1 MTSSIIWIFFPALS
15 AIILWFIPSR
25 KLTIFL
31 GMGITT
37 SLALLAWLLP
47 IDLVL
52 NISGFTFKISSTMS
66 ILGRQLVLDTSNQPL
81 MIYLYL
87 SLSLWYIC
95 VYLTNAYYRM
105 ISYGLMIMA
114 LMISALVVKPF
125 LYASLLIQIA
135 ILVSIPLLRN
145 SSVST
150 GRGISR
156 FLVFETLALPFIL
169 FSGWLLTGISASP
182 ENISFTFQS
191 STLLGL
197 GFVFLLNIFPFNNWI
212 PLLAEEVHPLSSAI
226 IFWIFPTVGLLFGCF
241 FLDSY
246 AWLRDSSQLS
256 SILLYGGLVMVLF
269 GGIWAAF
276 QKNLNRMFAYAM
288 IMEIGYSLIALNLRG
303 NLGMQ
308 PFFAFLIPRTIT
320 IFLWTSAVSILTKDI
335 PSENFSDIKSL
346 ASKYPFAS
354 IAIIISQLS
363 FVGLP
368 LLAGFPN
375 LIILWGQVS
384 LDSLTISLLMLTGTV
399 GLAMGAIRTMAVLLV
414 DYQQNS
420 LQANESPF
428 QKGFLLIGIFS
439 LILLGLFP
447 KIVNPLISNL
457 PLMFSHL
464 GR

>member
-95 VYLTNAYYRM
+95 VYLTNAYYRL

-150 GRGISR
+150 GRGITR

-182 ENISFTFQS
+182 ENISFTFQA

-256 SILLYGGLVMVLF
+256 SILLYGGLVMV
-269 GGIWAAF
+269 
-276 QKNLNRMFAYAM
+276 
-288 IMEIGYSLIALNLRG
+288 S
-303 NLGMQ
+303 
-308 PFFAFLIPRTIT
+308 
-320 IFLWTSAVSILTKDI
+320 
-335 PSENFSDIKSL
+335 KS
-346 ASKYPFAS
+346 P
-354 IAIIISQLS
+354 
-363 FVGLP
+363 
-368 LLAGFPN
+368 
-375 LIILWGQVS
+375 
-384 LDSLTISLLMLTGTV
+384 
-399 GLAMGAIRTMAVLLV
+399 
-414 DYQQNS
+414 
-420 LQANESPF
+420 
-428 QKGFLLIGIFS
+428 
-439 LILLGLFP
+439 
-447 KIVNPLISNL
+447 
-457 PLMFSHL
+457 
-464 GR
+464 